1 VTVVEP
7 LSALLVRA
15 LGARM
20 GEVCA
25 ALHREHG
32 VDLRCGVGVAGVEG
46 GARVDAVR
54 LTDGSRVPADVVV
67 LGVGAVPATHWLESS
82 GLTIEDGVVCDA
94 TSATAAENV
103 VAAGD
108 CARWLN
114 ALFDTSMRVEHWTNA
129 VEQGQHA
136 ARRLLYGPS
145 VGPYAP
151 VPTFW
156 SDQYGV
162 KIQFAGVATSG
173 DDVCVV
179 EHDAHEHRLVALY
192 SRGDRLTGAL
202 TFRRPRRSVELSELI
217 ARRAKL
223 AEALALF

>member
-1 VTVVEP
+1 
-7 LSALLVRA
+7 
-15 LGARM
+15 
-20 GEVCA
+20 
-25 ALHREHG
+25 
-32 VDLRCGVGVAGVEG
+32 
-46 GARVDAVR
+46 
-54 LTDGSRVPADVVV
+54 
-67 LGVGAVPATHWLESS
+67 
-82 GLTIEDGVVCDA
+82 
-94 TSATAAENV
+94 
-103 VAAGD
+103 
-108 CARWLN
+108 
-114 ALFDTSMRVEHWTNA
+114 
-129 VEQGQHA
+129 
-136 ARRLLYGPS
+136 
-145 VGPYAP
+145 